1 MSIDEID
8 FYKLKKDLINYF
20 GTAVISASPLALADL
35 SRVENADR
43 EELID
48 IAIEIG
54 LNLNNYKIASGY
66 KL

>member
-1 MSIDEID
+1 MNIDEID
-8 FYKLKKDLINYF
+8 FNRLRSDLINYF

-43 EELID
+43 EELIN
-48 IAIEIG
+48 IAMEIG
-54 LNLNNYKIASGY
+54 LNLDNYKIAYGH